1 MSSNWTWRE
10 KVRKE
15 EHLSSMKNL
24 HSEKYLLISRMF
36 LKKWTSKNV
45 IMQNAAVLKKMIKTM
60 KKLTRKNLDDSKI
73 NRLIVESS
81 FHTYFLTRSSTR
93 YQCRD
98 STRILDINLLTRLE
112 IDLESSQNSLTRL
125 DSSSNRIWCQ
135 ES

>member
-81 FHTYFLTRSSTR
+81 FDTYFLTRSSTR

-98 STRILDINLLTRLE
+98 STRILDINLLTRLD

-125 DSSSNRIWCQ
+125 DSSSNRIWRQ

>member
-60 KKLTRKNLDDSKI
+60 KKLTRKNLDNSKI

-93 YQCRD
+93 YQCRN
-98 STRILDINLLTRLE
+98 STRILDINLLTRLD
-112 IDLESSQNSLTRL
+112 IDLESSQNSLTRP
-125 DSSSNRIWCQ
+125 DSSSNRIWRQ

>member
-125 DSSSNRIWCQ
+125 DSSSNRIWRQ

>member
-98 STRILDINLLTRLE
+98 STRILDINLLTRLD

-125 DSSSNRIWCQ
+125 DSSSNRIWRQ